1 MVITPNNPETHLDVY
16 LQKAM
21 KGDESAFRE
30 LYNLYS
36 GKMYSLCSRYA
47 GNSADADDIFQ
58 EGFIKVYKNLASF
71 KGLGS
76 FEGWVR
82 KIFVHTCLDFLRR
95 KKNAHN
101 TSELDEKTEIAA
113 YSENDAASKL
123 SMNELHAIISEMPAG
138 YRTIINL
145 YLVEGYSHKEIGD
158 MLQISEGTSKSQLSR
173 AKLKLQELMSRYHV

>member
-1 MVITPNNPETHLDVY
+1 
-16 LQKAM
+16 
-21 KGDESAFRE
+21 
-30 LYNLYS
+30 
-36 GKMYSLCSRYA
+36 MYSLCTRYA
-47 GNSADADDIFQ
+47 GNPADADDIFQ
-58 EGFIKVYKNLASF
+58 EGFIKVYKNLAAF

-101 TSELDEKTEIAA
+101 TTELDDKTEMASFSINEA
-113 YSENDAASKL
+113 SSKL
-123 SMNELHAIISEMPAG
+123 SMDELHAIIREMPAG

-145 YLVEGYSHKEIGD
+145 YLVEGYSHKEISD

-173 AKLKLQELMSRYHV
+173 AKLKLQEVMNRYHV